1 MTKSDHVEKNPL
13 SSSQAAIQIGRK
25 MQQIAEQAHH
35 WKAMAEQVA
44 NPSIMAIGKWA
55 RQPSIA
61 QARNIAANAQASMP
75 AIAPIM
81 TAYKESLARINIGR
95 LQSLGV
101 LHPELGDCIAQLGKL
116 ASAHKT
122 LLESQTKAGRPL
134 PDFVLP
140 GATRELY
147 LSAAILESISEQNG
161 PPDQIQQVHDR
172 VDGSDETEALK
183 LLRTVAPDLC
193 KAYLGAKHALG
204 SSSPDKARH
213 MLTSLREVW
222 NHLLRRL
229 APSDDVL
236 AWIQRTTHKKQ
247 GLIHNDK
254 PTRRAQGLYI
264 CRGFECSP
272 LREFVL
278 LDISSLTKM
287 IDLLNRL
294 HEPDP
299 SINDTELHAVM
310 AKSDSALG
318 FILKLVDYQE
328 RPV

>member
-1 MTKSDHVEKNPL
+1 MR
-13 SSSQAAIQIGRK
+13 QIT
-25 MQQIAEQAHH
+25 EQARY
-35 WKAMAEQVA
+35 WKALAERVT
-44 NPSIMAIGKWA
+44 NPSMTAIGKLVG
-55 RQPSIA
+55 QSSLGQA
-61 QARNIAANAQASMP
+61 QAIVANARVTLP

-81 TAYKESLARINIGR
+81 AAYQQSLARINIGR
-95 LQSLGV
+95 LQSLGA
-101 LHPELGDCIAQLGKL
+101 LHPEIGDCVAQLGEL
-116 ASAHKT
+116 ASAHRM
-122 LLESQTKAGRPL
+122 LLESEVEAECPL
-134 PDFVLP
+134 PEFVTP

-147 LSAAILESISEQNG
+147 LSASVLESISAQDTHPERTHPAN
-161 PPDQIQQVHDR
+161 DR
-172 VDGSDETEALK
+172 VDIDDETEALK
-183 LLRTVAPDLC
+183 LLRAVAPDLC

-222 NHLLRRL
+222 THLLRRL

-236 AWIQRTTHKKQ
+236 AWIQLTTHKKQ

-264 CRGFECSP
+264 CRGFECSQ

-328 RPV
+328 RSV